1 MSPKEISKHIVRTS
15 LTVQW
20 LELDTFTARRWVQSL
35 VRKIRPQKVPDMV
48 KKKNRKKKKNIVDN
62 KTSVKQS
69 TLI

>member
-48 KKKNRKKKKNIVDN
+48 KKKNRKKKK
-62 KTSVKQS
+62 
-69 TLI
+69 TLWTTKLQ

>member
-48 KKKNRKKKKNIVDN
+48 KKKKQKKKKNIVDN